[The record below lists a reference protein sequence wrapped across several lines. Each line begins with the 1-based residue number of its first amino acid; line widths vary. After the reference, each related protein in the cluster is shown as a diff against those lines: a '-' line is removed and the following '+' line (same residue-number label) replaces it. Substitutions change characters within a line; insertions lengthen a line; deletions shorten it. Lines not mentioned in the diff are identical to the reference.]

1 MEHVTDINKKEQIDD
16 CKEIVK
22 TTIALENIVLSDHEL
37 TTLTEEIM
45 DTSLM
50 MGGDYSKE
58 NIRAIAVQYVRNNFL
73 PRFQSA
79 HREQESDIW
88 FLIQK

>member
-1 MEHVTDINKKEQIDD
+1 MEHVTDINKKEYIDD

-22 TTIALENIVLSDHEL
+22 TTLALENIVLSDHEL

-79 HREQESDIW
+79 HRE
-88 FLIQK
+88 

>member
-1 MEHVTDINKKEQIDD
+1 MEHVTDIDKKVYLED

-22 TTIALENIVLSDHEL
+22 TTIALENIVLTDHEL
-37 TTLTEEIM
+37 TILTEEII

-58 NIRAIAVQYVRNNFL
+58 NIRNIAVQYVRSNFL
-73 PRFQSA
+73 PRFKAA
-79 HREQESDIW
+79 HQD
-88 FLIQK
+88 

>member
-1 MEHVTDINKKEQIDD
+1 MEHVTDIDKKVYLED

-22 TTIALENIVLSDHEL
+22 TTIALENIVLTDHEL
-37 TTLTEEIM
+37 RILTEEIM

-58 NIRAIAVQYVRNNFL
+58 NIRNIAVQYVRSNFL
-73 PRFQSA
+73 PRFKAA
-79 HREQESDIW
+79 HQD
-88 FLIQK
+88 

>member
-1 MEHVTDINKKEQIDD
+1 MEHVTDIDKKVYLED

-22 TTIALENIVLSDHEL
+22 TTIALENTVLTDHEL
-37 TTLTEEIM
+37 TILTEEIM

-58 NIRAIAVQYVRNNFL
+58 NIRNIAVQYVRSNFL
-73 PRFQSA
+73 PRFKAA
-79 HREQESDIW
+79 HQD
-88 FLIQK
+88 

>member
-1 MEHVTDINKKEQIDD
+1 MEHVTDINKKEYIDD

-58 NIRAIAVQYVRNNFL
+58 NIRAIAVQYVRNYFL

-79 HREQESDIW
+79 HRE
-88 FLIQK
+88 

>member
-1 MEHVTDINKKEQIDD
+1 MEHVTDINKKEYIDD

>member
-1 MEHVTDINKKEQIDD
+1 MEDVTDINKKEYIDD

-79 HREQESDIW
+79 HRE
-88 FLIQK
+88 

>member
-1 MEHVTDINKKEQIDD
+1 MEHVTDIDKKGFIDD
-16 CKEIVK
+16 CKEIVR

-37 TTLTEEIM
+37 TILTEEIM

-58 NIRAIAVQYVRNNFL
+58 NIRAVAVQYVRSNFL
-73 PRFQSA
+73 PRFKA
-79 HREQESDIW
+79 VHHKGE
-88 FLIQK
+88 

>member
-1 MEHVTDINKKEQIDD
+1 MEHVTDINKKEYIYDF
-16 CKEIVK
+16 KEIVK

-79 HREQESDIW
+79 HRE
-88 FLIQK
+88 

>member
-1 MEHVTDINKKEQIDD
+1 MEHVTDINKKEYIDD

-45 DTSLM
+45 DTSLI

-79 HREQESDIW
+79 HRE
-88 FLIQK
+88 

>member
-1 MEHVTDINKKEQIDD
+1 MEHVTDINKKEYIDD

-79 HREQESDIW
+79 HRE
-88 FLIQK
+88 

>member
-1 MEHVTDINKKEQIDD
+1 MEHVTDIDKKVYLED

-22 TTIALENIVLSDHEL
+22 TRIALENIVLTDHEL
-37 TTLTEEIM
+37 TILTEEIM

-58 NIRAIAVQYVRNNFL
+58 NIRNIAVQYVRSNFL
-73 PRFQSA
+73 PRFKAA
-79 HREQESDIW
+79 HQD
-88 FLIQK
+88 

>member
-1 MEHVTDINKKEQIDD
+1 MIVKK
-16 CKEIVK
+16 IVK

-79 HREQESDIW
+79 HRE
-88 FLIQK
+88 

>member
-1 MEHVTDINKKEQIDD
+1 MEHVTDIDKKGYIDD

-37 TTLTEEIM
+37 TILTEEIM

-50 MGGDYSKE
+50 MGGDYSQE
-58 NIRAIAVQYVRNNFL
+58 NIRAVTLQYVRSNFL
-73 PRFQSA
+73 PRFKAA
-79 HREQESDIW
+79 HG
-88 FLIQK
+88 L

>member
-1 MEHVTDINKKEQIDD
+1 
-16 CKEIVK
+16 
-22 TTIALENIVLSDHEL
+22 
-37 TTLTEEIM
+37 M

-79 HREQESDIW
+79 HRE
-88 FLIQK
+88 

>member
-1 MEHVTDINKKEQIDD
+1 MEHVTDINKKEYIDD

-58 NIRAIAVQYVRNNFL
+58 KIRAIAVQYVRNNFL

-79 HREQESDIW
+79 HRE
-88 FLIQK
+88 

>member
-1 MEHVTDINKKEQIDD
+1 MEHVTDINKKEYIDD
-16 CKEIVK
+16 CKQIVK

-79 HREQESDIW
+79 HRE
-88 FLIQK
+88 